1 MLKLG
6 AKLRKAVG
14 SIIAILFIIGA
25 IIIAFTIIEY
35 NILSQGRLRE
45 IQEKQA
51 EVERESI
58 AISKS
63 VTGYWFF
70 EESSSTLLL
79 NITNNYKE
87 PVAIT
92 GIVIYYNDKNY
103 TCLKNNV
110 YSNLQPSDVSIVS
123 FKIVGSGSSRN
134 VNELPQWLSPG
145 ETLELKLFV
154 GDRKPVSI
162 TYSTSST
169 GTVAGMSASQYIP
182 QVAVAPTVNY
192 RVEYVPEAVP
202 EYTEAG
208 LGYKLAYD
216 AYNDAIVFT
225 VEGTYVSG
233 SNESVKYDDND
244 YYIVDSAV
252 RDSNWL
258 EEPGVGAWG
267 YRKPIIIVERSGKTL
282 TDFPVKIELNSS
294 NFDFNK
300 AKPDGS
306 DIRFTLDDGIT
317 EIPFYIEKWDSVRE
331 KATIWAKIPE
341 IPANGQVKIY
351 MYYYNPNANLPSYA
365 TVENVFTLIGEAGT
379 VNTDENTA
387 TIYFQGVYD
396 EPPLIFASIMTFNEG
411 DTVVSRVLERTRTYF
426 TIRLEEYPND
436 SGPHYVETIGWIALK
451 PGIWVIGGRVW
462 EVGTVTA
469 DSTYAT
475 VNLQYSFKNV
485 PVIITYI
492 NSYNEG
498 GPSRSSE
505 GGAHTRQNNPTSSS
519 FEVKVEEQSDT
530 SHAFE
535 TIGYIAVPWE
545 EYKHVFWYSPSW
557 FYWVRVYYASG
568 ITINGL
574 KFEVARIYPD
584 RYYWYIDNY
593 YPPWDI
599 DPNYWRRYYF
609 NVSFTSTPI
618 VVFKI
623 QTEAESDNCHER
635 LRNVGLAYFDYALQE
650 TPAFNGPHTYEW
662 GGFIAIEPGLVYGY
676 EWVDSEPEYV
686 IGAEEGRYGSRANIA
701 FSGLKEPVISFNI
714 TLTLKYDIVTGI
726 GLGFDVY
733 MWNFEEKVWSK
744 VFEETYYGPDEES
757 YCFTLTYEDL
767 ELREYISNGIVNIS
781 VVSGY
786 GASFRE
792 YVEYV
797 NVTVTYL
804 RDVIIYVPIMYNNG
818 SVKILLY
825 DIASGIWNSTV
836 TYSKFEAEYAV
847 SCYDKVRGRIWI
859 INNTDSI
866 AYYDVVN
873 ERWESLAA
881 STVNDKFIITPGMS
895 LLFTEKYPEYLF
907 LVAENSAGSWYLWY
921 YDITTSKW
929 FTLKEISKDCGNYS
943 VAVIVGD
950 IVYLIP
956 GDSTVSFYKGNITEF
971 LKGAGS
977 WVRLEDVPTPY
988 SVGFAY
994 GANKLWLLG
1003 KGGGLHYFDLN
1014 ELKWYPYETQ
1024 IPYMPLSPGNRI
1036 VYYQGKLY
1044 HVRGDNTREL
1054 WIIYVGS

>member
-35 NILSQGRLRE
+35 NVLSQGRLRE

-51 EVERESI
+51 EAERESI

-70 EESSSTLLL
+70 EESSSTLLV

-87 PVAIT
+87 PVAVT

-123 FKIVGSGSSRN
+123 FKIVGPGSSRN

-145 ETLELKLFV
+145 ETLELKLFI
-154 GDRKPVSI
+154 GDREPVSV
-162 TYSTSST
+162 TYSVSST
-169 GTVAGMSASQYIP
+169 GTVAGISASQYIP

-216 AYNDAIVFT
+216 AYNDVNVFT

-233 SNESVKYDDND
+233 SDESVKYDDND

-317 EIPFYIEKWDSVRE
+317 EIPFYIEEWDSVNE
-331 KATIWAKIPE
+331 KATVWVKIPE

-351 MYYYNPNANLPSYA
+351 MYYYNPNANLPPYA

-379 VNTDENTA
+379 VNTDENIA
-387 TIYFQGVYD
+387 TVYFQGEYD
-396 EPPLIFASIMTFNEG
+396 EPPLIFASIMTFNGG
-411 DTVVSRVLERTRTYF
+411 DTVVSRVLTRTTDYF
-426 TIRLEEYPND
+426 TIRLEEYYYD
-436 SGPHYVETIGWIALK
+436 DGPHVVETIGWIALK
-451 PGIWVIGGRVW
+451 PGIWVIGDKIW

-469 DSTYAT
+469 SSTYVT
-475 VNLQYSFKNV
+475 VNLQYSFRDT
-485 PVIITYI
+485 PATITYI

-498 GPSRSSE
+498 GFS
-505 GGAHTRQNNPTSSS
+505 GTLNAGAHTRQNNPTSTS
-519 FEVKVEEQSDT
+519 FDVKIEEQTDT
-530 SHAFE
+530 YHTPE
-535 TIGYIAVPWE
+535 TVGYIAILGE
-545 EYKHVFWYSPSW
+545 KYQRVFWG
-557 FYWVRVYYASG
+557 YWVRIYY
-568 ITINGL
+568 TINETVNGL
-574 KFEVARIYPD
+574 KYEIARLYPETV
-584 RYYWYIDNY
+584 WYVNNY
-593 YPPWDI
+593 ADGWEPSF
-599 DPNYWRRYYF
+599 WRTYYF
-609 NVSFTSTPI
+609 HADFSTTPVI
-618 VVFKI
+618 VFKI
-623 QTEAESDNCHER
+623 QTENGGDNCHER
-635 LRNVGLAYFDYALQE
+635 MRFVSTSRFQYGLQE
-650 TPAFNGPHTYEW
+650 TPAFDGIHRAYEW
-662 GGFIAIEPGLVYGY
+662 GGFIAIEPGLIYGY
-676 EWVDSEPEYV
+676 EWVDPRPEYT
-686 IGAEEGRYGSRANIA
+686 IGDEEGHYGSRVNLI
-701 FSGLKEPVISFNI
+701 FSGLKEPVTSFNI
-714 TLTLKYDIVTGI
+714 SFALKYDIVADI

-744 VFEETYYGPDEES
+744 VFEGTYYGPDEES

-767 ELREYISNGIVNIS
+767 DLREYISNGIVNIS

-804 RDVIIYVPIMYNNG
+804 RDVVIYVPVMYDNG

-825 DIASGIWNSTV
+825 DIAGGIWNSTA
-836 TYSKFEAEYAV
+836 TYSTFEAEYAV

-873 ERWESLAA
+873 EKWESLAA

-929 FTLKEISKDCGNYS
+929 FTLKEISEDCGNYS

-971 LKGAGS
+971 LKGVGS
-977 WVRLEDVPTPY
+977 WTRLEDVPTPY

-1003 KGGGLHYFDLN
+1003 RGGGLHYFDLN

-1024 IPYMPLSPGNRI
+1024 IPYMPLSPGNRL